1 MLKIKKSSL
10 SKEEFIMTSSIQRD
24 INFSWASIYELIL
37 GDFKNKK
44 VVCFIDPK
52 VYSLNIAKWKGL
64 EESHKNFSILPTNVT
79 EKDKSLVSL
88 VACLERV
95 ENIGLSRRGDILMA
109 VGGGVLMDM
118 VSLAAN
124 LYRRGVPVIKVPTTL
139 LGFVDA
145 SIGIKTGI
153 NFLGVRN
160 RLGSY
165 YLNYDVIFDTSF
177 LSTISS
183 ELIREGM
190 GEIFKIA
197 IIKSAELFK
206 LIEDNID
213 SIFDPKFF
221 QSQAGSKII
230 SLSVRLMLEEL
241 HDNPTETD
249 LKRCVDFGHS
259 FSPLVEM
266 KSLEMKSVPSIPHG
280 IAVGADCLIT
290 SIISF
295 NRGFIDKLDINRIL
309 EIGKIIDFE
318 PNHILYKRDDIM
330 WSSMMEMTEHRAGNQ
345 NLPIPTGIGEY
356 TFLQDITF
364 DELKNAAKIFRK
376 INKKNNLKL

>member
-1 MLKIKKSSL
+1 MLKILEKNTSREK
-10 SKEEFIMTSSIQRD
+10 FIMSSSIDRD
-24 INFSWASIYELIL
+24 INFSWGNTHDLIL
-37 GDFKNKK
+37 NDYFDKK

-52 VYSLNIAKWKGL
+52 VYSSNLNIWNKL
-64 EESHKNFSILPTNVT
+64 EKEHPNFSILPTNVT
-79 EKDKSLVSL
+79 EKDKSLDSL
-88 VACLERV
+88 VACLERL

-109 VGGGVLMDM
+109 IGGGVLMDM

-145 SIGIKTGI
+145 SVGIKTGI

-165 YLNYDVIFDTSF
+165 YLDYDVLFDTSF
-177 LSTISS
+177 LQTITP

-197 IIKSAELFK
+197 IIKSHRLFN

-213 SIFDPKFF
+213 KVFEPNFF
-221 QSQAGSKII
+221 QSESGSEII

-241 HDNPTETD
+241 HDNPTESN

-259 FSPLVEM
+259 FSPL
-266 KSLEMKSVPSIPHG
+266 LEMQSIELNSVSSIPHG
-280 IAVGADCLIT
+280 IAVGADCIIT
-290 SIISF
+290 SLIAF
-295 NRGFIDKLDINRIL
+295 NRGILDSKDINRII
-309 EIGKIIDFE
+309 EIGSKIDFE
-318 PNHILYKRDDIM
+318 PDHPLYKRDDIM
-330 WSSMMEMTEHRAGNQ
+330 WSSMVEMTKHRAGNQ
-345 NLPIPTGIGEY
+345 NLPIPTCIGEY
-356 TFLQDITF
+356 SFLQDITF
-364 DELKNAAKIFRK
+364 EELKKASEIFR
-376 INKKNNLKL
+376 NLDKKNYIKL

>member
-1 MLKIKKSSL
+1 MLKTKTKTNSQ
-10 SKEEFIMTSSIQRD
+10 EEFVMSSSIDRD
-24 INFSWASIYELIL
+24 INFTWGSVHELISK
-37 GDFKNKK
+37 DFIDKK
-44 VVCFIDPK
+44 VVCFVDPK
-52 VYSLNIAKWKGL
+52 VYSINIDMWRDL
-64 EESHKNFSILPTNVT
+64 EKNHPNFFILPTNVT
-79 EKDKSLVSL
+79 EKDKSLDSL
-88 VACLERV
+88 IACLERI

-145 SIGIKTGI
+145 SVGIKTGI

-165 YLNYDVIFDTSF
+165 YLNYDVVFDSSF

-183 ELIREGM
+183 DLIREGM

-197 IIKSAELFK
+197 IIKSKELFK
-206 LIEDNID
+206 LIEQNID
-213 SIFDPKFF
+213 LIFNPDFF
-221 QSQAGSKII
+221 QSEAGSKII

-241 HDNPTETD
+241 HDNPTETN
-249 LKRCVDFGHS
+249 LMRCVDFGHS

-280 IAVGADCLIT
+280 IAVGADCIIT

-295 NRGFIDKLDINRIL
+295 NRGIINSDDMNRIL

-318 PNHILYKRDDIM
+318 PIHELYERDDIM

-345 NLPIPTGIGEY
+345 NLPIPTSIGEFS
-356 TFLQDITF
+356 FLQDITF
-364 DELKNAAKIFRK
+364 DELKDASKIFRRLG
-376 INKKNNLKL
+376 KKNHLVL